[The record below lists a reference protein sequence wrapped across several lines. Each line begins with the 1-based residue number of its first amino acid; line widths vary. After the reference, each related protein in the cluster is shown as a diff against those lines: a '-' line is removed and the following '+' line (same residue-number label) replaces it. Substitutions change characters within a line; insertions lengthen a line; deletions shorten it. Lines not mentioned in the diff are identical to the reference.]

1 MMILCCD
8 LTPGTC
14 CYKKLP
20 PRPAVIEVHPRREKL
35 KRPDSILPRS
45 LDFWSHNH
53 SMHHRRTGI
62 RGGFVN
68 SRGQS
73 TPNPPEELPRTQQ
86 GSGSFNLRPWAWHLL
101 WCHTPDSIWGSWTHF
116 HTRNQPQ
123 ILRSLLQTFQAT
135 RHSSASP
142 GGLECSEFCF
152 PRNLVPCPQHPLTHT
167 PRWWSSLRSTLQVS
181 LGGGFR
187 RPHTACLV
195 RFVP

>member
-123 ILRSLLQTFQAT
+123 ILRSLLQTFQLHVIHLLLRAAWNAVNFAF
-135 RHSSASP
+135 RGISSRVRNTPSHTPP
-142 GGLECSEFCF
+142 GGG
-152 PRNLVPCPQHPLTHT
+152 VH
-167 PRWWSSLRSTLQVS
+167 
-181 LGGGFR
+181 
-187 RPHTACLV
+187 
-195 RFVP
+195 